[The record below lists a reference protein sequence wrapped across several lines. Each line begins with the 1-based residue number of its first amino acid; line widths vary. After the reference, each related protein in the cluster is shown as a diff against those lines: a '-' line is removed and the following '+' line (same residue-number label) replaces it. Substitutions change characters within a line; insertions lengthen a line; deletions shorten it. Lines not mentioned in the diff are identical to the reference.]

1 MPYDAHGVTPWRN
14 ITVKFVTGLLIA
26 TFLVIGSSETRAQE
40 VFDTYTHTVELRN
53 ATTNL
58 DIVAIRISVSGP
70 VAIPGRDTTNMAAG
84 GNWLHSK
91 LSPGERRSFDVK
103 CWSDTV
109 SALEVEELISW
120 NIQWRDADG
129 LPFYGDAHIDDD
141 PCATSTIDL
150 IAGRPVFRITDNQSV
165 CLNRIGD
172 SIARVSSISQPLIS
186 SGTGTGTGA
195 DLRQQA

>member
-1 MPYDAHGVTPWRN
+1 MRLATS
-14 ITVKFVTGLLIA
+14 LLIA
-26 TFLVIGSSETRAQE
+26 IFLVIGPSGARAQE

-58 DIVAIRISVSGP
+58 DIVSITIAVSGP
-70 VAIPGRDTTNMAAG
+70 VATPNRNTTNMAAG

-103 CWSDTV
+103 CLSDIV
-109 SALEVEELISW
+109 SALEAMEIISW

-129 LPFYGDAHIDDD
+129 LPFYGEVFIDDD

-150 IAGRPVFRITDNQSV
+150 TAQYDDNF
-165 CLNRIGD
+165 
-172 SIARVSSISQPLIS
+172 
-186 SGTGTGTGA
+186 
-195 DLRQQA
+195 